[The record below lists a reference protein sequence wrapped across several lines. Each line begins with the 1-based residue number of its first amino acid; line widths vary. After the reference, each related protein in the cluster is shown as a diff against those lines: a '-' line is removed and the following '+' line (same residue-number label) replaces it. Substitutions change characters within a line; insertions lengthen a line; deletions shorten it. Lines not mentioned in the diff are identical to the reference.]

1 MAQRLIDHQRGQRYG
16 EILAVFHRDGHLEA
30 EVFGT
35 QLLNDCPQELWNGL
49 IADDIARELG
59 ALVVKL
65 NGPRYWLLD
74 GLGSKGAPMEPVL
87 REFNGILM
95 RRIATVR
102 LDVPESAS
110 YRELNVDRR
119 AQFFFDAGKPV
130 YELVNP
136 EGDSYIMQALCRAV
150 DPTMTEESLATLGD
164 RLSMPDGWT
173 YRMRVL
179 EEELVVDTSDHVA
192 TVIQDEFENT
202 YTRPV

>member
-1 MAQRLIDHQRGQRYG
+1 MAQRLIDRQRGQRYG
-16 EILAVFHRDGHLEA
+16 EILAVFDRGGYFEA

-35 QLLNDCPQELWNGL
+35 QLLNDCPQELWDGL
-49 IADDIARELG
+49 VAADIAQELG
-59 ALVVKL
+59 ALTVKL

-74 GLGSKGAPMEPVL
+74 GLGSKGAPMEPVI

-110 YRELNVDRR
+110 YREVYVDRR
-119 AQFFFDAGKPV
+119 AQFFFDSGTPV

-136 EGDSYIMQALCRAV
+136 DGESYVMQALCRAV
-150 DPTMTEESLATLGD
+150 DPAMTEVSLATLGD
-164 RLSMPDGWT
+164 RLSMPEGWT
-173 YRMRVL
+173 YRVRVL

-192 TVIQDEFENT
+192 TIIQDEFENT